1 MNLCRFEADSFIWP
15 RIRVRWVEGLA
26 GGVEGD
32 RHGSV
37 VDELDAHVSAK
48 DPRGDLGSP
57 RTEALGDGIAD
68 ATVAISH
75 DLREPE
81 AQRKPSAWYERQRQK
96 IERGLAVMERDLG
109 DREFCHGAG
118 FSLADIAAGFA
129 LAYLDQVLKDVDWRR
144 DFPQL
149 KKLAARLATRE
160 SFAATA
166 PAV

>member
-1 MNLCRFEADSFIWP
+1 
-15 RIRVRWVEGLA
+15 
-26 GGVEGD
+26 
-32 RHGSV
+32 
-37 VDELDAHVSAK
+37 
-48 DPRGDLGSP
+48 
-57 RTEALGDGIAD
+57 
-68 ATVAISH
+68 
-75 DLREPE
+75 
-81 AQRKPSAWYERQRQK
+81 
-96 IERGLAVMERDLG
+96 MERDLG